1 MATIEA
7 TGHHIIVLKQA
18 RQKETEGG
26 IILPDTVDV
35 ADKTK
40 LVRGVVVAVGEL
52 VSKRIIEGKWVYYP
66 FYAGNAWELGKK
78 VYVTIKDD
86 KVLAVEGV

>member
-18 RQKETEGG
+18 REKETEAG
-26 IILPDTVDV
+26 IILPDTAVE
-35 ADKTK
+35 DKGK
-40 LVRGVVVAVGEL
+40 LIRGVVVAVGEL
-52 VSKRIIEGKWVYYP
+52 VSERIKKGKWVYYP
-66 FYAGNAWELGKK
+66 FYAGNAWGLGDK
-78 VYVTIKDD
+78 VYVTIRDD